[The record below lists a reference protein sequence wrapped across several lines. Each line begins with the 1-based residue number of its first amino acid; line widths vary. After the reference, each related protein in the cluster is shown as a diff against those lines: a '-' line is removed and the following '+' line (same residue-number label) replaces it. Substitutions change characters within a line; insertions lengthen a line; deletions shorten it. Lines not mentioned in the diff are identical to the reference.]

1 MHAVALCNS
10 KHKMAQHVLSMK
22 GKDSYMSLNVRIFQY
37 HDVPSW
43 FHFAWKDVHAVGH
56 VICTCHDIL
65 HILCDFLEELF
76 TENTVM

>member
-1 MHAVALCNS
+1 MIYRLSCLDKKLVDSWNYLLNFDFFLLITQVGFTLLGRMYMHAA
-10 KHKMAQHVLSMK
+10 
-22 GKDSYMSLNVRIFQY
+22 
-37 HDVPSW
+37 
-43 FHFAWKDVHAVGH
+43 GH